1 MNKSAFGRLRAFA
14 GLSFGTKPAPAASKA
29 KLPDYNEYQLT
40 WGQKTT
46 AIFCGA
52 AVMAGI
58 AMVFY
63 KNPLIAGLFALTGL
77 YYPVMRRKAIIAKR
91 KAQLKQQFKQMLASL
106 ASSMGAGRS
115 IESSFTEAL
124 DDLRLL
130 YPDAGAMIVCELEL
144 IIWRLQNGETV
155 EACLLDFSRRAHVDE
170 ISQFA
175 DVFVICKRTGGSL
188 VQVVRRTAVMIQEKL
203 DIEQDI
209 QVTLAQKK
217 FESKVLTVAPVILIA
232 ALAWMTPDYMEP
244 LYQGG
249 GQLIMTG
256 ALGILFGC
264 FALAQKIMDIKV

>member
-14 GLSFGTKPAPAASKA
+14 ALPFGTTPAPAASKA
-29 KLPDYNEYQLT
+29 KLPDYNEYRLT
-40 WGQKTT
+40 WGQKVS
-46 AIFCGA
+46 AIFCGVA
-52 AVMAGI
+52 SMAGI
-58 AMVFY
+58 ALVFY
-63 KNPLIAGLFALTGL
+63 KNPLIAGLFALTGF

-106 ASSMGAGRS
+106 ASSIGAGRS

-124 DDLRLL
+124 NDLRLL
-130 YPDAGAMIVCELEL
+130 YPDSGTIIVRELEL
-144 IIWRLQNGETV
+144 IIRRLQNGETV
-155 EACLLDFSRRAHVDE
+155 EACLLDFARRAHIDE
-170 ISQFA
+170 IGQFA
-175 DVFVICKRTGGSL
+175 DVFGICKRTGGSL
-188 VQVVRRTAVMIQEKL
+188 VQVVRRTAVIIQEKL

-217 FESKVLTVAPVILIA
+217 FESKVLTVAPVILMA

-249 GQLIMTG
+249 GLLIMTG

-264 FALAQKIMDIKV
+264 FALAQKIMNIKV

>member
-29 KLPDYNEYQLT
+29 KFPDYNEYQLT

-170 ISQFA
+170 IGQFA

-264 FALAQKIMDIKV
+264 FALAQKIMNIKV